1 MRQAANPGM
10 PGAGR
15 GITAVLGPTNTGKTH
30 LAIER
35 MLGHDTGLI
44 GLPLR
49 LLAREVY
56 GRIAERIGKKNVALV
71 TGEEKIIPAATRY
84 WVSTTEAMPEDIAV
98 DFVAIDEVQLAT
110 NIDRGHVFTDRI
122 LRSRGAQE
130 TLLLGSLT
138 MRPLLERLLPGINII
153 TRPRMSVLSYAGD
166 KKVSRLPRRSAIVAF
181 SAADVYGIA
190 ELVRRQR
197 GGAAVV
203 MGSLSPRTR
212 NAQVALY
219 QNGDVDYLVA
229 TDAIGMGLNLDLHHV
244 AFAGRRKFD
253 GFQYRELTP
262 AEIGQIAGRAGRH
275 LRDGTFGVTGRTE
288 PFEDEIVQSIE
299 SHTFPVDRIIQWRN
313 DRLDF
318 SSLKALQTSLDE
330 APDSP
335 YLARAPGS
343 SDVQALDLLS
353 RQPEILDRVTD
364 RASVETLWNVCL
376 IPDYRKISPANHA
389 DLIGDLFR
397 SLIEKG
403 TVDEDWFAR
412 QVDLCD
418 RPDGDIDTIS
428 NRIAHIRTWTYVAN
442 RKGWLDRSE
451 KWQEETRRIED
462 RLSDALHERLLQRFV
477 DRRTSVLM
485 KRLRENTML
494 ECQITSDGDVEAE
507 GQHLGRIDGFRF
519 TADPNADGPEAKAL
533 RAAAQKSLAA
543 EIEKRAEKVSMAAA
557 EAFALSADGILRWS
571 GQAVGRLA
579 EGAKVLTPRIIVL
592 ADEQLTGASLEKVQN
607 RLNLWIS
614 QHVEKHLEPLIAL
627 NSAEGVE
634 GLARGLA
641 FRLVENQGVV
651 ARAEVADDVRQI
663 EQTERAALRQLGVR
677 FGAHH
682 IFVPA
687 ILKPAPAGLNAIL
700 WALKNGEEENPGVL
714 DLPARSAA
722 GRTSFPLDERIPASL
737 YRVCGFKIC
746 GNRAVRVDI
755 LERLADQIRPMLAW
769 RSSSGQ
775 PRPDGAVD
783 GRSFMVTIAMTS
795 LLGCSGED
803 FAAVLKA
810 LGYRSETVKKEDL
823 PEELFAKPETE
834 TVPETGKA
842 ETEEKAETQ
851 SAEPSAEAAEESPAD
866 APSEQAEAE
875 PAAAEPEAE
884 APTEPAET
892 APQDSDAPAA
902 EETGGEPAQAE
913 ADTAAPASD
922 PSESTEDT
930 SAEPDEPAT
939 VEIWR
944 PQRQN
949 TGRNFQNRNRNRGQ
963 KQAGTDA
970 AAENS
975 AGDGSGGFSR
985 SQQERRQNQAERF
998 KGGYKGGGSKGGEQ
1012 GDRSGGK
1019 GKAKG
1024 RPNKG
1029 RSGPVKMSSG
1039 PSKNSKALD
1048 PDNPFAKLAA
1058 LKADMEKK

>member
-35 MLGHDTGLI
+35 MLGHQTGLI

-56 GRIAERIGKKNVALV
+56 GRIAERIGEKNVALV
-71 TGEEKIIPAATRY
+71 TGEEKIIPAAARY
-84 WVSTTEAMPEDIAV
+84 WVATTEAMPEDIAV
-98 DFVAIDEVQLAT
+98 DFIAIDEVQLAA
-110 NIDRGHVFTDRI
+110 NIDRGHIFTDRI

-138 MRPLLERLLPGINII
+138 MRPLLERLLPGVNII

-229 TDAIGMGLNLDLHHV
+229 TDAIGMGLNLDVNHV

-262 AEIGQIAGRAGRH
+262 SEIGQIAGRAGRH
-275 LRDGTFGVTGRTE
+275 LKDGTFGVTGRTDA
-288 PFEDEIVQSIE
+288 FEDEIVQAVE
-299 SHTFPVDRIIQWRN
+299 SHTFPIEKIIQWRN
-313 DRLDF
+313 DKLDF
-318 SSLKALQTSLDE
+318 SSLKSLQICLAE

-335 YLARAPGS
+335 LLAKAPGS
-343 SDVQALDLLS
+343 SDVQALDHLS
-353 RQPEILDRVTD
+353 RLPEILDHVTD
-364 RASVETLWNVCL
+364 RESVELLWNVCL

-397 SLIEKG
+397 SLVTKG
-403 TVDEDWFAR
+403 TIDEDWFAR

-442 RKGWLDRSE
+442 RKGWLDRSQ

-485 KRLRENTML
+485 KRLREDTML

-519 TADPNADGPEAKAL
+519 TPDPNADGPEAKAL

-543 EIEKRAEKVSMAAA
+543 EIDKRANKVSIAAA
-557 EAFALSADGILRWS
+557 EAFTLSADGNLRWS
-571 GQAVGRLA
+571 GQIVGRLS
-579 EGAKVLTPRIIVL
+579 EGADTLSPRVLVL
-592 ADEQLTGASLEKVQN
+592 ADEQLTGAALEKVQN

-614 QHVEKHLEPLIAL
+614 QHIAKHLEALVAL
-627 NSAEGVE
+627 NKTEGIE

-641 FRLVENQGVV
+641 FRLVENQGVI
-651 ARAEVADDVRQI
+651 ARADVADDVRQI
-663 EQTERAALRQLGVR
+663 EQTDRAALRQLGVR

-700 WALKNGEEENPGVL
+700 WALKNNEESNPGVL

-722 GRTSFPLDERIPASL
+722 GRTSFPVDERIPQDL

-746 GNRAVRVDI
+746 GSRAVRVDI
-755 LERLADQIRPMLAW
+755 LERLADQIRPLLAW
-769 RSSSGQ
+769 RNESGQ
-775 PRPDGAVD
+775 PRPEGAID
-783 GRSFMVTIAMTS
+783 GRSFLVTISMTS
-795 LLGCSGED
+795 LLGCAGDD
-803 FAAVLKA
+803 FAAILKS
-810 LGYRSETVKKEDL
+810 LNYRSETVEKSTL
-823 PEELFAKPETE
+823 PPELFAEPASQDALEKNTAANENDEPGGKEE
-834 TVPETGKA
+834 VEGAGNETG
-842 ETEEKAETQ
+842 TESSKLE
-851 SAEPSAEAAEESPAD
+851 EP
-866 APSEQAEAE
+866 APV
-875 PAAAEPEAE
+875 AAAEPEQEPEQEQEKQTEATEGALTTDEGADSAVSAEE
-884 APTEPAET
+884 APET
-892 APQDSDAPAA
+892 VD
-902 EETGGEPAQAE
+902 
-913 ADTAAPASD
+913 
-922 PSESTEDT
+922 
-930 SAEPDEPAT
+930 
-939 VEIWR
+939 IWR
-944 PQRQN
+944 PQRN
-949 TGRNFQNRNRNRGQ
+949 ANNRNFQNRNRNRGHN
-963 KQAGTDA
+963 KNETSA
-970 AAENS
+970 S
-975 AGDGSGGFSR
+975 AGEAGSGSSESGAPNR
-985 SQQERRQNQAERF
+985 DRRKHQADRF
-998 KGGYKGGGSKGGEQ
+998 KGGYKGANKGADGGQSSAK
-1012 GDRSGGK
+1012 GK
-1019 GKAKG
+1019 GK
-1024 RPNKG
+1024 PNRGK
-1029 RSGPVKMSSG
+1029 SGAMKMSAG
-1039 PSKNSKALD
+1039 PKKEKTLD

-1058 LKADMEKK
+1058 LKAELENK